1 MHRRAAEVSYSS
13 SRGCAT
19 EVSLL
24 LLCAYAMR
32 LIDRA
37 MLHMYE
43 LCAGAELCAESSAV
57 NSDEDV
63 IDGDARPNTS
73 MCMWRSDLESVCECM
88 GRQNWLQC

>member
-1 MHRRAAEVSYSS
+1 MHRRVAEVSYSS

-32 LIDRA
+32 LI
-37 MLHMYE
+37 E
-43 LCAGAELCAESSAV
+43 LCCTCMSFVLVPSFVPSSAV